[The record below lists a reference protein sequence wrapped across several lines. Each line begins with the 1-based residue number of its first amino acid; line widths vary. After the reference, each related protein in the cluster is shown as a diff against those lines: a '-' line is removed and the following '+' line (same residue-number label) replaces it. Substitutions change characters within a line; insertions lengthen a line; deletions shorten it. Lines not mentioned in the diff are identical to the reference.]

1 LNREF
6 ANSEFL
12 NSEFLNSEF
21 AGALAP
27 RRSASKR
34 AKSRHSL
41 RRNARS
47 GLRAR
52 RARRSPSLGAISPRL
67 MAVSAFLIAAAISA
81 AERIRAKSMPSR
93 SPGSGWRAG
102 GKTRLSTGRSR

>member
-1 LNREF
+1 LNKEF
-6 ANSEFL
+6 ANSEFV
-12 NSEFLNSEF
+12 NSEF

-34 AKSRHSL
+34 AMPRHSL

-52 RARRSPSLGAISPRL
+52 RARRSPSLGVISPRL
-67 MAVSAFLIAAAISA
+67 MAVSAFPIAAAISA

-102 GKTRLSTGRSR
+102 GKTRLCTGRSR